1 MDQLTTAD
9 SFNSGVYE
17 FSVAKNGDFGTA
29 IGFDFTVENRGNMFN
44 TTVQYTYSTAKASS
58 EYDAAA
64 FGAVEV
70 DAPQQETLMPYDRTH
85 DLTLSLYS
93 TKLPFGFNGGI
104 TAFFQSGQPYTGV
117 RWDGDK
123 PESDL
128 LNEYG
133 KRAPNLVTMDIS
145 LSKEFQM
152 DRHRMMLGMNVFNL
166 FDKPYPVDVYSITG
180 TADSPGEYYE
190 DNIGG
195 EISGSYYDRPWM
207 YSSNREINF
216 FIRIDFN

>member
-1 MDQLTTAD
+1 M
-9 SFNSGVYE
+9 
-17 FSVAKNGDFGTA
+17 
-29 IGFDFTVENRGNMFN
+29 
-44 TTVQYTYSTAKASS
+44 
-58 EYDAAA
+58 
-64 FGAVEV
+64 
-70 DAPQQETLMPYDRTH
+70 
-85 DLTLSLYS
+85 YS

-133 KRAPNLVTMDIS
+133 KRAPNLVTMDLS
-145 LSKEFQM
+145 LSKEFLM
-152 DRHRMMLGMNVFNL
+152 NRHRMMLGMNVYNL

-190 DNIGG
+190 DNIGR

-216 FIRIDFN
+216 FIRIDFNYWKIF